1 MSVVVICIGIPGS
14 GKSTYATA
22 WVQEEPNR
30 VRVNRDDLRY
40 MMYGVYFGGNIDER
54 LVTRA
59 QNAIIVESIRNGYDV
74 IVDNTN
80 LDIRARYEIIQL
92 AVENSATSAMVF
104 FDITLEEALLRNSQR
119 ARQVPDDVIKKM
131 HERYLRINR

>member
-1 MSVVVICIGIPGS
+1 
-14 GKSTYATA
+14 
-22 WVQEEPNR
+22 
-30 VRVNRDDLRY
+30 

-54 LVTRA
+54 LVTRV
-59 QNAIIVESIRNGYDV
+59 QNSIIVESIRNGYDV

-92 AVENSATSAMVF
+92 ALENSATTAMAF
-104 FDITLEEALLRNSQR
+104 FDITLEQALFRNSQR
-119 ARQVPDDVIKKM
+119 DRQVPDDVIRKM